1 MFFLLVT
8 ALGAVQEDLVDVDR
22 LHSPDIRIREAAE
35 RRLADHGPEWIPL
48 LRRRSAI
55 EIDAEVKARLGAAAD
70 VILSRETGH
79 LLREG
84 SVDAALRMLSGD
96 EEDLEAFISGNKQAV
111 EAEIRGWYPQA
122 DERSDCT
129 IDNAT
134 AAEQIRERF
143 GIWGIAVL
151 LDGLGREDKAIPASG
166 ILAEMNDDVVP
177 CLSRALRG
185 GSPTF
190 RREACT
196 VLYVRVCVNG
206 RPIEEGSGLSEA
218 LRSVEEDLGSDS
230 ETRFYARSLLN
241 LIVGAVAEGD

>member
-22 LHSPDIRIREAAE
+22 LHSPDIRVREAAE

-111 EAEIRGWYPQA
+111 
-122 DERSDCT
+122 
-129 IDNAT
+129 
-134 AAEQIRERF
+134 
-143 GIWGIAVL
+143 
-151 LDGLGREDKAIPASG
+151 
-166 ILAEMNDDVVP
+166 
-177 CLSRALRG
+177 
-185 GSPTF
+185 
-190 RREACT
+190 
-196 VLYVRVCVNG
+196 
-206 RPIEEGSGLSEA
+206 
-218 LRSVEEDLGSDS
+218 
-230 ETRFYARSLLN
+230 
-241 LIVGAVAEGD
+241 